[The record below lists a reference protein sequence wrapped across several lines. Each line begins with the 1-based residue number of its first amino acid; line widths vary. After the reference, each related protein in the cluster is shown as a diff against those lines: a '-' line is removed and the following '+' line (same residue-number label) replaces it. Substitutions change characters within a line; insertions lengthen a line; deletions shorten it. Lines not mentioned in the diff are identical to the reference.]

1 MAMLDF
7 QWAHSTATTLPG
19 HPQAPWQPATAG
31 LANAPRFVDQ
41 RCGARAASV
50 GPRAGR
56 AVGVTIDGCR
66 HTHTRIYNYMC
77 IYIYILYHIYVYIY
91 MCIYIY
97 IISYICIYIYIILY
111 INIYIYVHMYTYTHG
126 MCILIAKLL
135 NWIS

>member
-31 LANAPRFVDQ
+31 PANAPRFVDQ

-66 HTHTRIYNYMC
+66 HTHT
-77 IYIYILYHIYVYIY
+77 H
-91 MCIYIY
+91 
-97 IISYICIYIYIILY
+97 
-111 INIYIYVHMYTYTHG
+111 THTD
-126 MCILIAKLL
+126 I
-135 NWIS
+135 